1 MIGAAVTSD
10 RGGKEGQ
17 HGSRPRLSLTYCP
30 WFKEFCAYDGGHDD
44 VRRHETRTR
53 DERAHRG
60 QCEQR
65 QGLARTRR
73 QEISEKT
80 PQSSA
85 QIGILVDEPKYYI
98 PTILWAALQ
107 RAADTLGSSGA
118 TLCTFSYFV
127 HLVTCEIQLLL

>member
-30 WFKEFCAYDGGHDD
+30 WFKEFCAYDGGHVD
-44 VRRHETRTR
+44 VRQHGTRTR

-65 QGLARTRR
+65 QWLARTRR

-80 PQSSA
+80 PQTRRVFGA
-85 QIGILVDEPKYYI
+85 P
-98 PTILWAALQ
+98 AAH
-107 RAADTLGSSGA
+107 AAREAHIFAHTRQ
-118 TLCTFSYFV
+118 
-127 HLVTCEIQLLL
+127 VTKLTK